1 MKSDL
6 IKLPQ
11 RTKRISALIRYRDYE
26 MLVEHLEQ
34 QNLSSFIR
42 DYLCL
47 TKQST

>member
-1 MKSDL
+1 MESDL

-11 RTKRISALIRYRDYE
+11 RTKRISALIRHKDYE
-26 MLVEHLEQ
+26 LLVEHFERE
-34 QNLSSFIR
+34 NLSSFIR

>member
-6 IKLPQ
+6 IKHPQ
-11 RTKRISALIRYRDYE
+11 RTKRISALIRHKDYE
-26 MLVEHLEQ
+26 MLMQHLERE
-34 QNLSSFIR
+34 NLSSFIR